1 MNETKDKNT
10 FNKSNN
16 LIKTDINTGLTT
28 KEILSQKEK
37 YGLNEL
43 EHKKKK
49 NKFLLFLDQFKDPL
63 LIMLIIA
70 VLISIILKDITNSVI
85 ILIIVFI
92 SSILSFIQEYKAD
105 NTMNKLLEMVKVKTL
120 VLRNGKNHKVDIS
133 DLVPND
139 IVTLTT
145 GNIIPAD
152 GVIINSEALLI
163 DESSLTGESIPI
175 SKKNNDEIFMGT
187 YIYSGKATIQIT
199 NTGKNTEFGKIGNS
213 ISKKTKTEFE
223 KTLEDFSKML
233 MHISIIIVLIILVLN
248 LITKKS
254 AIDSIMFA
262 LSIAIGMAPQLLPA
276 INTITLSYG
285 AKKLSENKVIVKKL
299 NSIQNLGSMNILC
312 TDKTGTITEGKLKV
326 DDVIDINGKNI
337 KDGLKIAYINSK
349 LQTGFKNPIDE
360 AINIQAEKE
369 NIINNLQDIKK
380 IAEAPYNFDSKLLT
394 IAASLNKEIFNCK
407 NILITKGS
415 VNEVLNKC
423 KYINIDQKIKNID
436 EYKEKIN
443 KSFETHSYNGYR
455 VIGLSYQNLKDIEL
469 LNKDKNIT
477 NTNEMIFLGFILIH
491 DPLKKDSK
499 KTIKN
504 IMSRGIDLK
513 IITGDNKYIAK
524 HIAKELE
531 LDNNSVITGNEID
544 QMTNSSIAKKA
555 KKIHIFAE
563 ISPRQ
568 KERIID
574 SLKENGNIVGY
585 LGDGI
590 NDAPA
595 LKKADVSISVSEASD
610 IAKEVA
616 DLVLMEPELSV
627 LENGIIEGRRI
638 FVNTMKYIFM
648 TAGEN
653 FGNMFSMSFASVA
666 LPFIPLLPDQ
676 LMVTNLITD
685 IPQTQIASDNID
697 ENLIKHPQK
706 YDVNYIKKFM
716 KYFGI
721 SSAIFDMLIFFLIY
735 FILKMS
741 PETFRTVWFIE
752 SCLAELLSIFVLRTQ
767 KPFYKTKASKAL
779 KITIILSLV
788 TTIIIPYTK
797 LGTLLELQKLPF
809 NIFLIS
815 VAFAIS
821 DAISKE
827 FVKKIFYKNKENKNI
842 ITKNNIK
849 RNKLNLKLKK

>member
-1 MNETKDKNT
+1 MNKTKDKSELNI
-10 FNKSNN
+10 SSES
-16 LIKTDINTGLTT
+16 IKTNIYTGLST
-28 KEILSQKEK
+28 KEVLKQKEK

-43 EHKKKK
+43 EPKKKK

-70 VLISIILKDITNSVI
+70 VLISIILNDITNSVI

-105 NTMNKLLEMVKVKTL
+105 DTMKKLLEMVKVKTI
-120 VLRNGKNHKVDIS
+120 VLRNGKKQKIDIS

-139 IVTLTT
+139 IVSLTT

-152 GVIINSEALLI
+152 GIIINSESLLV

-175 SKKNNDEIFMGT
+175 SKKNDDKIFMGT
-187 YIYSGKATIQIT
+187 YVYSGKATIQIT
-199 NTGKNTEFGKIGNS
+199 NIGTNTEFGKIGKS
-213 ISKKTKTEFE
+213 ISNKTKTEFE

-248 LITKKS
+248 LITKKT

-285 AKKLSENKVIVKKL
+285 AKKLSEKKVIVKKL

-326 DDVIDINGKNI
+326 DNIIDINGKTI

-360 AINIQAEKE
+360 AINIKAEQT
-369 NIINNLQDIKK
+369 NIINDFKDVKK

-394 IAASLNKEIFNCK
+394 IAASLNSEIFNCN

-415 VNEVLNKC
+415 VQEVLNKC
-423 KYINIDQKIKNID
+423 KYININNEIKNID
-436 EYKEKIN
+436 AYKEKIN
-443 KSFETHSYNGYR
+443 KNFKIYSFDGYR
-455 VIGLSYQNLKDIEL
+455 VIGLSYKNFKNIEL
-469 LNKDKNIT
+469 LNKNIGT
-477 NTNEMIFLGFILIH
+477 PNEMIFLGFILIH

-499 KTIKN
+499 ETIKN
-504 IMSRGIDLK
+504 IMNRGIDLK

-524 HIAKELE
+524 HIARELE
-531 LDNNSVITGNEID
+531 LDNDLVITGNELD
-544 QMTNSSIAKKA
+544 KMTNTSIAKKA
-555 KKIHIFAE
+555 KKLHIFAE
-563 ISPRQ
+563 INPRQ

-595 LKKADVSISVSEASD
+595 LKRADVSISVSEASD

-616 DLVLMEPELSV
+616 DLVLMEPELTV
-627 LENGIIEGRRI
+627 LENGIIEGRKI

-676 LMVTNLITD
+676 LMITNLITD

-716 KYFGI
+716 KYFGL
-721 SSAIFDMLIFFLIY
+721 SSAAFDILIFFLIY
-735 FILKMS
+735 YILKL
-741 PETFRTVWFIE
+741 PAEIFRTIWFIE

-767 KPFYKTKASKAL
+767 KPFYKTKPSKTL
-779 KITIILSLV
+779 DITILLSV
-788 TTIIIPYTK
+788 IATIIIPYTK
-797 LGTLLELQKLPF
+797 LGNLLELQQLPLHL
-809 NIFLIS
+809 FLIS
-815 VAFAIS
+815 LGFAIS

-827 FVKKIFYKNKENKNI
+827 FVKKIFYKKKQIEDV

-849 RNKLNLKLKK
+849 RGKVNLKLKK